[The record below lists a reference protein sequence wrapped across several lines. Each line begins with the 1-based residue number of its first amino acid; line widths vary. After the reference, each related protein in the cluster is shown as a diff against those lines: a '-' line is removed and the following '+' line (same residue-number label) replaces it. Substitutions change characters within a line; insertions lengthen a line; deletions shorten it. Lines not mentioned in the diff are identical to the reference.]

1 MKITPEIIKT
11 VLLDIN
17 HPVDKTKFILEENIK
32 KIDISESSISLELV
46 FGYPTKSLEEQV
58 QETIK
63 STLKNLSSIETVS
76 LQISSSISPHA
87 VQRNLGLMPEIKN
100 IIAVASGKGGVGKS
114 TTAVNL
120 ALALSKDGAQV
131 GLLDADIYGPSQQR
145 MMGLSGRPDSPD
157 GKKISPMVK
166 FGLQIMSIGLLVEE
180 DTPMVWRGP
189 MVTGA
194 LEQLLR
200 DTLWKELDYLIV
212 DLPPGTGDIQ
222 LTLSQKVPMTGAI
235 IVTTPQDIS
244 LIDAQ
249 KALKM
254 FEKVGVPI
262 LGVLENM
269 SVHLCEKCGHEE
281 NIFGEGAGF
290 KMSNN
295 YDVEL
300 LGKLPLKTSIRAQ
313 TDAGNPPVLAEPD
326 GVVAKKYKDIA
337 MRVAIKISNLAKS
350 KKNVFPEI
358 VVQNS

>member
-46 FGYPTKSLEEQV
+46 FGYPTNSLEKQV
-58 QETIK
+58 QESIK
-63 STLKNLSSIETVS
+63 SALKNLPPIETVS
-76 LQISSSISPHA
+76 LRISSSILPHA

-100 IIAVASGKGGVGKS
+100 IIAIGSGKGGVGKS

-120 ALALSKDGAQV
+120 ALALSEEGAQV

-145 MMGLSGRPDSPD
+145 MMGLSDRPDSPD
-157 GKKISPMVK
+157 GKKILPMVK
-166 FGLQIMSIGLLVEE
+166 FGLQTMSIGLLVEE

-200 DTLWKELDYLIV
+200 DTLWKDLDYLIV

-244 LIDAQ
+244 MIDAQ

-269 SVHLCEKCGHEE
+269 SVHVCEKCGHEE

-290 KMSNN
+290 KMSTN

-326 GVVAKKYKDIA
+326 GVVAKKYKDMA
-337 MRVAIKISNLAKS
+337 MRVAIKISNLALS
-350 KKNVFPEI
+350 KKNVFPKI